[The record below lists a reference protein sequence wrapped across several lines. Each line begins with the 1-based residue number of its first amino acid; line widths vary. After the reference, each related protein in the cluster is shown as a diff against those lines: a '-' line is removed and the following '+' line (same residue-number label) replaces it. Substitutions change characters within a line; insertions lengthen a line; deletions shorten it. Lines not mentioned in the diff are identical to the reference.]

1 MGDSNGEWGQLVEHD
16 DDLAEVWDGWPR
28 LPDVPDVQLAG
39 FLCAKGHG
47 LAELL
52 RLGARYR
59 DGVLCYSYGTG
70 LKYRDIATGRRWSY
84 MGSDFGA
91 LKIVPGH
98 GNHDAVIVCEG
109 ESDAGRLL
117 VLYPQHDVAVMGA
130 GANTFTAHMAEQLAD
145 YDQVLVGLDND
156 EAGQNGARKILKAV
170 PQAVAFPPPEG
181 CEDWCDTPDEMSP
194 APPEVVP
201 YVPPQIIVSLGDMLE
216 LEVPEIA
223 SWLEHDVLPIGGF
236 LMLHGWAKSF
246 KTFLGL
252 DLLSALAQGMPWC
265 CLEPR
270 EEPCKVAVMQYE
282 LKWAYYRQ
290 RMATLLDSAP
300 EPALMRQ
307 NFHTYSPLSRP
318 DLRAGDTKSE
328 DRVLSNLVSQGIQV
342 FMIDPIRRATGSID
356 MNDEAEVRRMLG
368 FFERLNDEGI
378 TVIATHHDNKS
389 FAKAGG
395 GDPLGMTGS
404 GAWSGDPDTILSVQ
418 LPYGETLTSTKR
430 NVCFTLRNSPALD
443 PRGFEMTDHG
453 MLYSPTPWGAS
464 SDGPAQAAAPDEDD
478 TDLPSI

>member
-28 LPDVPDVQLAG
+28 LPDTPDVCLAG
-39 FLCAKGHG
+39 FLQAKGHG

-84 MGSDFGA
+84 MGSEFSA
-91 LKIVPGH
+91 LKIVPSPQPSGR
-98 GNHDAVIVCEG
+98 VIVCEG

-117 VLYPQHDVAVMGA
+117 VLYPTCDVAVMGA
-130 GANTFTAHMAEQLAD
+130 GAKHFTQHMADQLEG
-145 YDQVLVGLDND
+145 YDQVLVGLDRD
-156 EAGQNGARKILKAV
+156 EAGDDGTRKILKLV
-170 PQAVAFPPPEG
+170 PQALEFRPDTG
-181 CEDWCDTPDEMSP
+181 DWCELDGE
-194 APPEVVP
+194 APELPEVVP
-201 YVPPQIIVSLGDMLE
+201 YVAPEIIVSLGDMLE
-216 LEVPEIA
+216 LEIPEIA

-246 KTFLGL
+246 KTFLGV
-252 DLLSALAQGMPWC
+252 DLMSALAQGREWC

-290 RMATLLDSAP
+290 RMAMLLDSAP
-300 EPALMRQ
+300 EPALLRE
-307 NFHTYSPLSRP
+307 NFHTYSPLARP

-328 DRVLSNLVSQGIQV
+328 DKVLSNLVSQGIQV

-356 MNDEAEVRRMLG
+356 MNDEAEVRKMLG

-389 FAKAGG
+389 FAKVGG

-418 LPYGETLTSTKR
+418 LPYGESLTSTKR
-430 NVCFTLRNSPALD
+430 NVCFTLRNSPAID

-453 MLYSPTPWGAS
+453 MLYSPRPWG
-464 SDGPAQAAAPDEDD
+464 PAGDQHQEAAHDAANDE
-478 TDLPSI
+478 DLPSI